1 MSSYD
6 SLPEKFSNLMP
17 ILKNMNTVR
26 HFAHIAALLTIAVEY
41 NTIWSNASYNSPI
54 SNKILDVIKILS
66 SINLD
71 DIDSLEN
78 QIQSIFKNPEYRVS
92 FEKSL
97 KAIRLPKHSID
108 ITAHKLRCDQRIFRR
123 SMKELLNKI

>member
-71 DIDSLEN
+71 DIDSL
-78 QIQSIFKNPEYRVS
+78 
-92 FEKSL
+92 
-97 KAIRLPKHSID
+97 
-108 ITAHKLRCDQRIFRR
+108 
-123 SMKELLNKI
+123 